1 MGRSPEF
8 WQYGHLMLHP
18 AKKTT
23 METFPYQST
32 VDMSVIPPSLVR
44 ITS

>member
-1 MGRSPEF
+1 M
-8 WQYGHLMLHP
+8 QP

-32 VDMSVIPPSLVR
+32 VDMSVIPPSLVHH
-44 ITS
+44 TPLNVTHEMYLWFFKV